1 MNKKMLFSGM
11 DNVNVKHTHNGI
23 ELNCKE
29 KQNLKFAGKWK
40 NLENIISNEVAQSEK
55 DNNHRFSFT

>member
-1 MNKKMLFSGM
+1 M
-11 DNVNVKHTHNGI
+11 DNVSVKHTHNEI

-40 NLENIISNEVAQSEK
+40 NLENIILNDVAQSEK